1 MDCAVWL
8 IFAATLSPL
17 SRVLGFESLAAI
29 AESPPYLARA
39 REAML
44 RDRAN
49 IEANRLTIS
58 R

>member
-1 MDCAVWL
+1 MACVDLVNLGAL
-8 IFAATLSPL
+8 ETQL
-17 SRVLGFESLAAI
+17 SRLLGFESLAAI
-29 AESPPYLARA
+29 VETPPYLARA